1 MSENITISLA
11 GSPVD
16 VDNFDFQ
23 VSISHGRADVMAS
36 PTASTCQIVLR
47 GAAGPQLELTDEIV
61 ITSHNLPRFT
71 GKISDLDVS
80 FIATEPPQAITTIT
94 GMGYLA
100 DLGYVEVGASGWS
113 EETVRQRAEEILTA
127 SGLDY
132 LNGGDPDIT
141 LHSLSA
147 GNAEPSTA
155 LDGLASLAQWSGAT
169 YFDDPQGRI
178 VFEDYGNRGITTF
191 SGTWSNQ
198 ANTWAATGGTW
209 ESFPLTIAGFTLDV
223 DGVVFSPVWSKSL
236 GSLINDVTVVY
247 HSGGGG
253 GHGATGEVNQ
263 TDSASITAY
272 GRREYRLETEIENS
286 TDATTRAAGIITAQ
300 ANPLWN
306 LGQVS
311 ILAHELSETDLD
323 KVLKLVSGALVIVTG
338 MPATGPY
345 AEFNGIVEG
354 WTDSYNNGQHVLT
367 LSLSDP
373 RFSYQMLEFGE
384 VTGTVTWADVG
395 ADAQWFEIVTND
407 DLIGV

>member
-47 GAAGPQLELTDEIV
+47 GAAGPQLELTDEII

-80 FIATEPPQAITTIT
+80 FISTEPPQAITTIT

-127 SGLDY
+127 SGLAY

-141 LHSLSA
+141 LHSVSP

-155 LDGLASLAQWSGAT
+155 LDGLANLAQWSGAT
-169 YFDDPQGRI
+169 YYDDPQGRI
-178 VFEDYGNRGITTF
+178 VFEDYGDRGITAF
-191 SGTWSNQ
+191 AGIWSNQ
-198 ANTWAATGGTW
+198 PDTWADTGGTW

-236 GSLINDVTVVY
+236 GSVINDITVVY
-247 HSGGGG
+247 YSGN
-253 GHGATGEVNQ
+253 EVNQ

-272 GRREYRLETEIENS
+272 GRREYRLETQIKSS
-286 TDATTRAAGIITAQ
+286 TDATTRASGIITAQ

-311 ILAHELSETDLD
+311 ILVHELSETDLY
-323 KVLKLVSGALVIVTG
+323 KVLKLVSGALVIATG
-338 MPATGPY
+338 MPETGPY

-354 WTDSYNNGQHVLT
+354 WTDSYSNGQHVLT

-373 RFSYQMLEFGE
+373 RFSFEMLEFGE
-384 VTGTVTWADVG
+384 VTGTVTWGDVG
-395 ADAQWFEIVTND
+395 ADAQWFEIITND

>member
-16 VDNFDFQ
+16 VANFDFQ
-23 VSISHGRADVMAS
+23 VSISHGRSDVAAA
-36 PTASTCQIVLR
+36 PTASTCQIILR
-47 GAAGPQLELTDEIV
+47 GSAGPQLELADEIV
-61 ITSHNLPRFT
+61 IESHDLPRFT

-80 FIATEPPQAITTIT
+80 FISTDPPQSITTIT

-100 DLGYVEVGASGWS
+100 DLGYVEVGASGWD

-127 SGLDY
+127 SGLSY

-155 LDGLASLAQWSGAT
+155 LDGLANLAQWSGAT

-191 SGTWSNQ
+191 AGIWSNQ
-198 ANTWAATGGTW
+198 TDTWADTNGTW
-209 ESFPLTIAGFTLDV
+209 DSFPLTIAGFPLDV
-223 DGVVFSPVWSKSL
+223 DGVVFSPVWAKSL
-236 GSLINDVTVVY
+236 GTVINDVTVVY
-247 HSGGGG
+247 HGGGGG
-253 GHGATGEVNQ
+253 GHGTSGEVNQ

-272 GRREYRLETEIENS
+272 GRREYRLETEIKTS
-286 TDATTRAAGIITAQ
+286 TDATTRASGIITAQ

-306 LGQVS
+306 LGQLS
-311 ILAHELSETDLD
+311 ILVHELSDADIT
-323 KVLKLVSGALVIVTG
+323 KVLKLVSGALVIATG
-338 MPATGPY
+338 MPDMGPY
-345 AEFNGIVEG
+345 SEFNGIVEG
-354 WTDSYNNGQHVLT
+354 WTDSYSNGQHVLT

-395 ADAQWFEIVTND
+395 VDAQWFEIITND